1 MKYYANLLIIF
12 DNPDIIRRNICVRQ
26 LDEKG
31 LLLLKELKIPEATV
45 SRLSVY
51 SRYLTEVEKQEI
63 TSISSGEIA
72 EGVGGTPAQVRKDL
86 AYFGEFG
93 TRGVGYNVKQL
104 NQEIMN
110 ILGLTKRWNMILIG
124 AGNLGSAL
132 SQYRGFRERG
142 FQIMGV
148 FDNDLNKVGLKLNG
162 LPIYAV
168 SQMAE
173 FIEKNDV
180 AIGIIA
186 VPAEYAQDI
195 ADILVETDIRGIL
208 NFAPV
213 VLTIPEEVEIR
224 NVDLTVNL
232 EVLTYN
238 IEKR

>member
-1 MKYYANLLIIF
+1 M
-12 DNPDIIRRNICVRQ
+12 
-26 LDEKG
+26 
-31 LLLLKELKIPEATV
+31 KELKIPEATV

-51 SRYLTEVEKQEI
+51 SRYLTGVEKQGI
-63 TSISSGEIA
+63 VNISSGEIA

-104 NQEIMN
+104 NHEIMG
-110 ILGLTKRWNMILIG
+110 ILGLKKRWNVILIG

-132 SQYRGFRERG
+132 SQYRGFQERG
-142 FQIMGV
+142 FNIIAV
-148 FDNDLNKVGLKLNG
+148 FDNDMNKVGLKLNG

-173 FIEKNDV
+173 FVDKNDV
-180 AIGIIA
+180 SIGIIT

-195 ADILVETDIRGIL
+195 ADILVETKNIKGIL

-213 VLTIPEEVEIR
+213 VLTIPEEIEVR
-224 NVDLTVNL
+224 DVDLTVNL
-232 EVLTYN
+232 EVLSYN
-238 IEKR
+238 IEKK

>member
-1 MKYYANLLIIF
+1 M
-12 DNPDIIRRNICVRQ
+12 
-26 LDEKG
+26 
-31 LLLLKELKIPEATV
+31 KELKIPEATV

-51 SRYLTEVEKQEI
+51 SRYLTGVEKQGI
-63 TSISSGEIA
+63 VNISSGEIA

-104 NQEIMN
+104 NHEIMG
-110 ILGLTKRWNMILIG
+110 ILGLKKRWNVILIG

-132 SQYRGFRERG
+132 SQYRGFQERG
-142 FQIMGV
+142 FNIIAV
-148 FDNDLNKVGLKLNG
+148 FDNDMNKVGLKLNG

-173 FIEKNDV
+173 FVDKNDV
-180 AIGIIA
+180 SIGIIT

-195 ADILVETDIRGIL
+195 ADILVETQNIKGIL

-213 VLTIPEEVEIR
+213 VLTIPEEIEVR
-224 NVDLTVNL
+224 DVDLTVNL
-232 EVLTYN
+232 EVLSYN
-238 IEKR
+238 IEKK

>member
-1 MKYYANLLIIF
+1 MWKKLKQI
-12 DNPDIIRRNICVRQ
+12 DKRGCVI
-26 LDEKG
+26 
-31 LLLLKELKIPEATV
+31 LKEPKIPEATV

-63 TSISSGEIA
+63 VNISSGEIA

-104 NQEIMN
+104 NQEIMG
-110 ILGLTKRWNMILIG
+110 ILGLKKRWNMILIG

-132 SQYRGFRERG
+132 SQYRGFQERG
-142 FQIMGV
+142 FNIVAV
-148 FDNDLNKVGLKLNG
+148 FDNDMNKVGLKLNG

-173 FIEKNDV
+173 FVDKNDIS
-180 AIGIIA
+180 IGIIT
-186 VPAEYAQDI
+186 VPSEYAQDI
-195 ADILVETDIRGIL
+195 ADILVETSSIKGIL

-213 VLTIPEEVEIR
+213 VLTIPEEIEVR
-224 NVDLTVNL
+224 NVDLTVSL
-232 EVLTYN
+232 EVLSYN
-238 IEKR
+238 IEKK

>member
-1 MKYYANLLIIF
+1 M
-12 DNPDIIRRNICVRQ
+12 
-26 LDEKG
+26 
-31 LLLLKELKIPEATV
+31 KELKIPEATV

-63 TSISSGEIA
+63 ASISSGEIA

>member
-1 MKYYANLLIIF
+1 M
-12 DNPDIIRRNICVRQ
+12 
-26 LDEKG
+26 
-31 LLLLKELKIPEATV
+31 KELKIPEATV

-51 SRYLTEVEKQEI
+51 SRYLTEVEKQNI
-63 TSISSGEIA
+63 VNISSGEIA
-72 EGVGGTPAQVRKDL
+72 EGMGGTPAQVRKDL

-110 ILGLTKRWNMILIG
+110 ILGLTKRWNVILIG

-142 FQIMGV
+142 FQIIGV

-168 SQMAE
+168 NQMAD
-173 FIEKNDV
+173 FIENNDV

-195 ADILVETDIRGIL
+195 ADILVETKIKGIL

-213 VLTIPEEVEIR
+213 VLTIPDNVEVR

-238 IEKR
+238 IEKN